1 MTNYHVD
8 CSPITN
14 RIYAGR
20 LDKTGQY
27 WSSKSDVTGAA
38 CGAVAEH
45 VIANGG
51 SVVVSSKGVPKYE
64 ITVADLTKPE
74 EGVEAGSYER
84 QFREMVQLWG
94 PVDAYARAHPKM
106 KLGESVAKF
115 TLERLQEL
123 DSRPQV
129 LPATPQAFDDL
140 AYQILALAL
149 NNGTREAFP
158 GKLKKLLES
167 KNADSL

>member
-1 MTNYHVD
+1 M
-8 CSPITN
+8 
-14 RIYAGR
+14 
-20 LDKTGQY
+20 
-27 WSSKSDVTGAA
+27 
-38 CGAVAEH
+38 
-45 VIANGG
+45 
-51 SVVVSSKGVPKYE
+51 
-64 ITVADLTKPE
+64 
-74 EGVEAGSYER
+74 
-84 QFREMVQLWG
+84 
-94 PVDAYARAHPKM
+94 
-106 KLGESVAKF
+106 
-115 TLERLQEL
+115 ERLQEL